1 MNFQDEL
8 RKNMRS
14 PEEVIRENIAKETE
28 ALMAEAT
35 LTLFD
40 IKKALISNVKNAK
53 YSTQDDVKTVSCVC
67 KIPQRFLHRHSENN
81 SEQLRQNQQKFFLFR
96 DPSIVYCTWEC
107 FEIEPKYSDE
117 YYQYVDALKKLATL
131 ENIKVEIIIHDAT
144 DNKDYSFPI
153 KLKRFYSVNCYLSV
167 RATTKIT

>member
-40 IKKALISNVKNAK
+40 IKS
-53 YSTQDDVKTVSCVC
+53 S
-67 KIPQRFLHRHSENN
+67 H
-81 SEQLRQNQQKFFLFR
+81 
-96 DPSIVYCTWEC
+96 
-107 FEIEPKYSDE
+107 
-117 YYQYVDALKKLATL
+117 
-131 ENIKVEIIIHDAT
+131 
-144 DNKDYSFPI
+144 
-153 KLKRFYSVNCYLSV
+153 
-167 RATTKIT
+167 